1 MALPLYLAMT
11 AAEMSSIDSF
21 PEHPAYMACH
31 FSPYSQG
38 LSNLPPKLPPHTLLI
53 LDDRF
58 PCQGHSPGLVADQ
71 LNSITDS
78 FHCENLLLDF
88 QRPPDAESSHM
99 VQTIASQLVQ
109 NPVVPPAYCH
119 DPSFP
124 VFLPPCPLHLT
135 MEEYIAPWCNRE
147 IWLEAGLCQESI
159 SIESDGA
166 HTIPQFP
173 PEGLEGGFFD
183 EALSCRYFIRTEADR
198 ITFTLY
204 DTRETLKEKL
214 EKAHRL
220 GVSRAVGLYQEL
232 GKKGKNRLA

>member
-1 MALPLYLAMT
+1 MRTLRRFYD
-11 AAEMSSIDSF
+11 I
-21 PEHPAYMACH
+21 PEDWSDADARAVIGIRYELRLR
-31 FSPYSQG
+31 QG

-159 SIESDGA
+159 SIES
-166 HTIPQFP
+166 
-173 PEGLEGGFFD
+173 
-183 EALSCRYFIRTEADR
+183 
-198 ITFTLY
+198 
-204 DTRETLKEKL
+204 
-214 EKAHRL
+214 
-220 GVSRAVGLYQEL
+220 
-232 GKKGKNRLA
+232 